1 MSDWVLNRLFHTVVN
16 CRDIDE
22 SVAFYKLLG
31 FEVVHDRRDQVW
43 PEFLGSV
50 LSASSVPRDG
60 PCWWRCRRTPAG
72 RCST

>member
-1 MSDWVLNRLFHTVVN
+1 MSDWVLNRLYHTVVN

-43 PEFLGSV
+43 PEYLAAP
-50 LSASSVPRDG
+50 SASSAPRGG
-60 PCWWRCRRTPAG
+60 PCWWRCHRTPEG